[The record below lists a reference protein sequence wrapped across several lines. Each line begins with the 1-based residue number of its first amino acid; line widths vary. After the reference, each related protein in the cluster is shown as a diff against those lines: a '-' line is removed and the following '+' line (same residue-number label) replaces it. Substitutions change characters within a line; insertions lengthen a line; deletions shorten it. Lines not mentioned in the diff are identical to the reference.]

1 MGTAIH
7 RAFDSIRMFTCTRI
21 RTPVLT
27 IAQIITK
34 VFTAKLSTVQSTAII
49 LSYMFTTAEPSSF
62 FHTRTTCC
70 CSPSSLRASLIGKS
84 PYNFAITWKVLHMK
98 EGDITRTALLCK
110 ESCIQTYYMRGGS
123 GRCPLCL
130 ETQAK

>member
-1 MGTAIH
+1 MGTAIY
-7 RAFDSIRMFTCTRI
+7 RAFDCIRMFTCTLI

-70 CSPSSLRASLIGKS
+70 CSPSSPRAIMDWQVDIQ
-84 PYNFAITWKVLHMK
+84 FAITWKASHMK
-98 EGDITRTALLCK
+98 EGDVTRTALLCR
-110 ESCIQTYYMRGGS
+110 EPCILTYDMRGGP